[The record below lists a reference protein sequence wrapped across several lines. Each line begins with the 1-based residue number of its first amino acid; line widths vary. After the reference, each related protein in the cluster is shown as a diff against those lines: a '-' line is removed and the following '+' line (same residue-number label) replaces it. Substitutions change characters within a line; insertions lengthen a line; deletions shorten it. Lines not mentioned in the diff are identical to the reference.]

1 MGCLDGI
8 TKDVAST
15 CENQPVAGVE
25 IKAWVG
31 NRLEAGFTFDVTN
44 LSKITAVQMISGAKL
59 WVLTGVKKLLNPGTS
74 LVVAEDRADRYT
86 HKFNF
91 QGFEFTAEDVENI
104 DALSDLFIIVQMIDK
119 VSGGDG
125 TFRAFGVKNG
135 LYKTALEWT
144 ANDIDG
150 ALPVEM
156 ASQEG
161 AGEDYPWWT
170 VLNTDYATTLAMLVT
185 QETIQ
190 I

>member
-8 TKDVAST
+8 TKDIAST

-25 IKAWVG
+25 IKVWVG
-31 NRLEAGFTFDVTN
+31 NRLEGGFTFDVTN
-44 LSKITAVQMISGAKL
+44 LSKITDIVMASTKKL
-59 WVLTGVKKLLNPGTS
+59 FVMTGVKKLLNPGSS
-74 LVVAEDRADRYT
+74 LVVAVDRADRYT

-104 DALSDLFIIVQMIDK
+104 DALSDLFVVVQMIDK
-119 VSGGDG
+119 VAGGDG

-135 LYKTALEWT
+135 LYKTTLEWT

-150 ALPVEM
+150 AIPVEM

-161 AGEDYPWWT
+161 AAEDYPWWT
-170 VLNTDYATTLAMLVT
+170 VLDTDYATTLAMLEA
-185 QETIQ
+185 QESAQ
-190 I
+190 P

>member
-1 MGCLDGI
+1 MACLDGI
-8 TKDVAST
+8 AKDIAST

-31 NRLEAGFTFDVTN
+31 NRLEGGFTYDVTN
-44 LSKITAVQMISGAKL
+44 LSKITAVQMIPTTKL
-59 WVLTGVKKLLNPGTS
+59 WVATGVKKLFNPGTS
-74 LVVAEDRADRYT
+74 LIVAEDRADRYQ

-91 QGFEFTAEDVENI
+91 QGFEFTAPDVENI
-104 DALSDLFIIVQMIDK
+104 DALSDLFVIVEMIDK
-119 VSGGDG
+119 ISGGEG

-135 LYKTALEWT
+135 MYKTSLEWT

-150 ALPVEM
+150 AIAVEL
-156 ASQEG
+156 ASQDG
-161 AGEDYPWWT
+161 AAEEYPWFT

-190 I
+190 V